1 MRTDNSDVNR
11 TTTKTEQRENTLC
24 EIIFYILHAALPYI
38 IIETCLYHILLS
50 DILLLTFSDYV
61 CRGRGCCQLTY
72 RCNFCYKR
80 CYVRDY
86 VRFDIY
92 IYSYLLVPC
101 GCCCLRTDECISE
114 NAMIA
119 RILALFKNHILHYFL
134 HAFLSR
140 RSRQPDFKSWCA
152 CVISVGYV

>member
-1 MRTDNSDVNR
+1 MCVVVVDVVSSHIDV
-11 TTTKTEQRENTLC
+11 TFVISAAMC
-24 EIIFYILHAALPYI
+24 EIMCAL
-38 IIETCLYHILLS
+38 
-50 DILLLTFSDYV
+50 
-61 CRGRGCCQLTY
+61 
-72 RCNFCYKR
+72 
-80 CYVRDY
+80 
-86 VRFDIY
+86 IY